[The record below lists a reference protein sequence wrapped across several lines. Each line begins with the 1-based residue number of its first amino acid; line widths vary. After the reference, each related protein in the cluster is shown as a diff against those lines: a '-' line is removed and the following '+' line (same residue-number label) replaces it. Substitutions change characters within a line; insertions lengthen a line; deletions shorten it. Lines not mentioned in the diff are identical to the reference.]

1 MSELS
6 AKQKFFRDQIILC
19 SCVDDRE
26 HLNNPSAQ
34 IQTLA
39 LMVNGLLENNQNG
52 QYNELIGFYGNVG
65 RSLKVLVEI
74 LKAKQDQK

>member
-19 SCVDDRE
+19 SCFDDRE

-34 IQTLA
+34 S
-39 LMVNGLLENNQNG
+39 LENNQNG

-65 RSLKVLVEI
+65 RSLKVLVEM